1 MGAPEVQRPAVVLP
15 SGSSWIAVN
24 WLFHTSGAAAAE
36 NALSAHKRLNCN
48 SASAPGAILSG
59 ITEDSS
65 SPETFLG
72 LDFRS
77 ALGNAATATMPRA
90 V

>member
-15 SGSSWIAVN
+15 GESSWIAVT

-59 ITEDSS
+59 IMEDSGGPES
-65 SPETFLG
+65 SVE
-72 LDFRS
+72 LDFKS
-77 ALGNAATATMPRA
+77 PLGNAATAAMPRA